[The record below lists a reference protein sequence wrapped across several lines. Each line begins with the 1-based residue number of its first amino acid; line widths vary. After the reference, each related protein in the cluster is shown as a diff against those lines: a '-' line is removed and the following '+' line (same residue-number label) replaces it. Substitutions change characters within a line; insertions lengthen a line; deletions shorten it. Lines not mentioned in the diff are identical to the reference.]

1 MPKFSPHSSFYRNLG
16 AEMGVE
22 GEIPHFHIRNGHL
35 MMSIEREVDSEK
47 CGGGEEKGRGDLRYR
62 TLGVN
67 GFDCSIVKGSYAGIF
82 KSGNPARYL

>member
-22 GEIPHFHIRNGHL
+22 GESPNFHIRNGHL

-47 CGGGEEKGRGDLRYR
+47 CRCAGMKEGKE
-62 TLGVN
+62 GV
-67 GFDCSIVKGSYAGIF
+67 I
-82 KSGNPARYL
+82 